1 MAGPG
6 ELFTLF
12 FVMLGPLKLLGPF
25 VTRTHGIDDRT
36 VERIAMWAFVF
47 ATVSVVVGGL
57 LGARLLGKWHISIP
71 SMTIAGGIVFFLV
84 GLRQLLEQYE
94 RHAPC
99 ASTEPL
105 PASPMLAATHLL
117 FPIVLTPYGIAAV
130 IAVMGASTTAARTSM
145 ILTIVLAIMVLDLV
159 AMWFARRI
167 LIGPVMIGLQVLGA
181 VLAVMQVALA
191 IELMVTGLRS
201 LGVIPA

>member
-1 MAGPG
+1 MVGPG

-25 VTRTHGIDDRT
+25 VKRTHGIDDRL
-36 VERIAMWAFVF
+36 VQRIALWAFVL

-57 LGARLLGKWHISIP
+57 LGARLLGSWHISIS
-71 SMTIAGGIVFFLV
+71 SMTIAGGIVFLLV
-84 GLRQLLEQYE
+84 ALRQLLEQFE
-94 RHAPC
+94 PHAPDT
-99 ASTEPL
+99 AAETL
-105 PASPMLAATHLL
+105 PASPMLAATRLL

-130 IAVMGASTTAARTSM
+130 IAVMGASRNAARTEA
-145 ILTIVLAIMVLDLV
+145 ILAIVLAIMVLNLL

-191 IELMVTGLRS
+191 IELLVTGLRS

>member
-1 MAGPG
+1 MVGPG

-25 VTRTHGIDDRT
+25 VKRTHGIDDRT
-36 VERIAMWAFVF
+36 VERIAVWAFVQ
-47 ATVSVVVGGL
+47 ATGSVVVGGM
-57 LGARLLGKWHISIP
+57 LGARLLGSWHISIP

-84 GLRQLLEQYE
+84 ALRQLLEQYE
-94 RHAPC
+94 RHAPD
-99 ASTEPL
+99 APAEPL

-130 IAVMGASTTAARTSM
+130 IAVMGASTDVTRTSV
-145 ILTIVLAIMVLDLV
+145 ILGIVLAIMVINLV

-167 LIGPVMIGLQVLGA
+167 LVGPVIIGLQVIGA

-191 IELMVTGLRS
+191 IEFMVIGLKA
-201 LGVIPA
+201 LGVISA

>member
-1 MAGPG
+1 MVGPG

-25 VTRTHGIDDRT
+25 VARTHGLDDRT
-36 VERIAMWAFVF
+36 VERIALWAFVL
-47 ATVSVVVGGL
+47 ATVSVVAGGL
-57 LGARLLGKWHISIP
+57 LGARLLGSWHISIP
-71 SMTIAGGIVFFLV
+71 SMTLAGGIVFFLV
-84 GLRQLLEQYE
+84 ALRQLLQQYE
-94 RHAPC
+94 RQAPD
-99 ASTEPL
+99 ASAEPL
-105 PASPMLAATHLL
+105 PASPMLATHLL

-130 IAVMGASTTAARTSM
+130 IAVMGASTNVARTS
-145 ILTIVLAIMVLDLV
+145 IVLTIVLAIMVLNLV
-159 AMWFARRI
+159 AMWFARRL

-191 IELMVTGLRS
+191 IELMITGLRA

>member
-25 VTRTHGIDDRT
+25 VKRTHGIDDRT
-36 VERIAMWAFVF
+36 VERIAVWAFVL

-57 LGARLLGKWHISIP
+57 LGARLLGRWHISIP
-71 SMTIAGGIVFFLV
+71 SITIAGGIVFFLV
-84 GLRQLLEQYE
+84 ALRQLLEQYE
-94 RHAPC
+94 RHVPA
-99 ASTEPL
+99 ALDEPL
-105 PASPMLAATHLL
+105 PASPLLAATHLL
-117 FPIVLTPYGIAAV
+117 FPIVLTPYGIAAA
-130 IAVMGASTTAARTSM
+130 IAVMGSSTSAARTSM
-145 ILTIVLAIMVLDLV
+145 VLTILLGIMVLDLL

-167 LIGPVMIGLQVLGA
+167 LIAPVMIGLQVLGA
-181 VLAVMQVALA
+181 VLAVMQAALA
-191 IELMVTGLRS
+191 IELMLTGLRL

>member
-1 MAGPG
+1 MVGPG

-25 VTRTHGIDDRT
+25 AKRTRGIDDRT
-36 VERIAMWAFVF
+36 VERIAVWAFVQ
-47 ATVSVVVGGL
+47 ATVSVVVGGVLGAKL
-57 LGARLLGKWHISIP
+57 LGSWHISIP

-84 GLRQLLEQYE
+84 ALRQLLEQYE
-94 RHAPC
+94 RHVPDTPA
-99 ASTEPL
+99 EPL
-105 PASPMLAATHLL
+105 PASPMVAATQLL

-130 IAVMGASTTAARTSM
+130 IAVMGASTDVARTGV
-145 ILTIVLAIMVLDLV
+145 ILTIVLAIMVLDLL

-167 LIGPVMIGLQVLGA
+167 LIGPVIIGLQVLGA

-191 IELMVTGLRS
+191 VELIVTGLKS